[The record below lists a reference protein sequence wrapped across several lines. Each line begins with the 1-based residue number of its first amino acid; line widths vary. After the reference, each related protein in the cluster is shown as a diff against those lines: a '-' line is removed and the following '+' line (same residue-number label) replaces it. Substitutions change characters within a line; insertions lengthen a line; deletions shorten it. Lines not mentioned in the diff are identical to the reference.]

1 MAMHSEDLRIN
12 PPSPNVMFLAV
23 DQWWF
28 SVSGAAAD
36 HHAGRGRHEDHVRC
50 SSVSPGVQQW
60 RGVRQAPAG
69 VQLQSLSGRE
79 DLRHPE
85 DLHDGGGDRPQR
97 RAHGGGLIQRLRPA
111 DQNTERLAAHQQ
123 LQTDA
128 RSRSLQPRQEQRP
141 GHHTGAPAQL
151 YFCTPQN
158 ISLLI
163 SACFLVEIS
172 KHSWIK
178 MH

>member
-1 MAMHSEDLRIN
+1 
-12 PPSPNVMFLAV
+12 MFLAV

-128 RSRSLQPRQEQRP
+128 RSRSLQPRQGKDLDIIQVL
-141 GHHTGAPAQL
+141 QL
-151 YFCTPQN
+151 SFT
-158 ISLLI
+158 SVHRKT
-163 SACFLVEIS
+163 LVS
-172 KHSWIK
+172 YLVLVF
-178 MH
+178 